1 MQNNKILRQALVPLA
16 TAAVVLFN
24 SLVNIVR
31 LNGYATGQISDA
43 YPNFFVPAGYVFSI
57 WGVIYIGLITYTVY
71 QALPKQL
78 DNPRLQAIAPLYLL
92 GSAANILWLTFFHFL
107 QFPLSMVMM
116 LVLLVSLI
124 AVYLTLGTGRTRVS
138 LSETW
143 LARVPLSIYLG
154 WITVATVANATQVL
168 VAAKWDGFGF
178 TGETWAAIMI
188 GVATIVALLMFA
200 TRRDAAYL
208 LVLAWAFAGIG
219 VKQAA
224 VPAVYVPA
232 WVATTLVVLMAG
244 TSVLYGRR
252 GSAPTAAPAP

>member
-1 MQNNKILRQALVPLA
+1 MIAVMHNNKLLRQALVPLA
-16 TAAVVLFN
+16 TIAVIVFN
-24 SLVNIVR
+24 SLVNIIR
-31 LNGYATGQISDA
+31 LNGRATGEISDA

-57 WGVIYIGLITYTVY
+57 WGVIYIGLIAYTVF

-78 DNPRLQAIAPLYLL
+78 DNARLQTVAPLYLL
-92 GSAANILWLTFFHFL
+92 GSAANILWLALFHFL

-116 LVLLVSLI
+116 LVLLATLI
-124 AVYLTLGTGRTRVS
+124 ASYLALRAG
-138 LSETW
+138 ETSAGAAERW
-143 LARVPLSIYLG
+143 LARAPISIYLG

-168 VAAKWDGFGF
+168 VAANWDGLGIA
-178 TGETWAAIMI
+178 GETWAAIMI
-188 GVATIVALLMFA
+188 AVAAVVALLVFL

-232 WVATTLVVLMAG
+232 WIATTIVALMAAA
-244 TSVLYGRR
+244 SLLPRR
-252 GSAPTAAPAP
+252 RAPVSA